1 MLIGEFSEDTAQD
14 HYSGQVSGE
23 FVRNCQKI
31 TDIGVSVTSSV
42 RIIWLVSD
50 FSHELFTTGWC
61 LFVCPPPVLY
71 NEWEEVDE
79 SWQPPVTTLAK
90 VKLFRQVWPEATP
103 E

>member
-1 MLIGEFSEDTAQD
+1 M
-14 HYSGQVSGE
+14 
-23 FVRNCQKI
+23 
-31 TDIGVSVTSSV
+31 TDMGVSVTSSV

-79 SWQPPVTTLAK
+79 SWQPGTALAK
-90 VKLFRQVWPEATP
+90 VKLFRQSVAGSHP
-103 E
+103 